1 MENGEREKKPRWC
14 INEDGDGEGDRTL
27 KMLSKTCLYLLRLE
41 YYVVVGEFLRG
52 FSEISG

>member
-52 FSEISG
+52 FSEI